1 MKGLIKN
8 NIGGLLSGTA
18 LNLLVK
24 LFSQLIALNIKWLSK
39 VLGIFFQIGNDW
51 IFYIIFTW
59 IMLI

>member
-39 VLGIFFQIGNDW
+39 VLGIFFQIGND
-51 IFYIIFTW
+51 
-59 IMLI
+59 